1 MSSEQ
6 AQRLWTAFRNAP
18 HKQIDMKLPQRREA
32 GEHAEDPT
40 AEPAGITFTDAPE
53 VAGIWAKPPDVRAGV
68 AILYLFG
75 GGYVLGSPA
84 SRRKTAGH
92 LARAARARILVPSY
106 RLAPEH
112 KFPAAVDDARRAYQW
127 LIGEG
132 VEPARVV
139 IAGDSAGGG
148 LAVALMLSLRE
159 HRLPMPAGCVALSPW
174 ADLACTGESM
184 TTRAAVDCMVT
195 REGLLEMAAWYLDGA
210 DLRTPLASPVYADL
224 AGLSP
229 LLILV
234 GGDETLLDDA
244 ARLARSGGMA
254 GVDTTLY
261 VGAGMQHVFPIWSGA
276 FPEADAAIE
285 LIGHWIV
292 ARTPL
297 S

>member
-53 VAGIWAKPPDVRAGV
+53 VAGIWAKPPDARAGV

-139 IAGDSAGGG
+139 IVGDSAGGG

-210 DLRTPLASPVYADL
+210 DPHTRRSTPTWRASRHCSSSSEVTRPCWTMPRGSLAP
-224 AGLSP
+224 AGWQGSTP
-229 LLILV
+229 RSMS
-234 GGDETLLDDA
+234 GRGCSTCS
-244 ARLARSGGMA
+244 RSGPA
-254 GVDTTLY
+254 
-261 VGAGMQHVFPIWSGA
+261 PSRK
-276 FPEADAAIE
+276 
-285 LIGHWIV
+285 
-292 ARTPL
+292 RTRP
-297 S
+297 SS

>member
-1 MSSEQ
+1 VSSEQ

-148 LAVALMLSLRE
+148 LAVAPDAVTPRASPPDAGGLRCPLTLGRPRLHGRE
-159 HRLPMPAGCVALSPW
+159 HDHPRG
-174 ADLACTGESM
+174 
-184 TTRAAVDCMVT
+184 R
-195 REGLLEMAAWYLDGA
+195 GL
-210 DLRTPLASPVYADL
+210 
-224 AGLSP
+224 
-229 LLILV
+229 
-234 GGDETLLDDA
+234 
-244 ARLARSGGMA
+244 
-254 GVDTTLY
+254 
-261 VGAGMQHVFPIWSGA
+261 H
-276 FPEADAAIE
+276 
-285 LIGHWIV
+285 GH
-292 ARTPL
+292 A
-297 S
+297 